1 VSLQLRSNIPQ
12 TALVAAVDNYNFSN
26 YCNNFFQ
33 TLSESTHSQL
43 KKNVY
48 QNYRQFIDTAK
59 EISFLESEMYQL
71 SHMITEQRNL
81 LSELMLTS
89 ASGDKVDAH
98 DIESVEDDVEV
109 SKKMSVEAE
118 KANAG
123 KNRSEFEEGRKRLYE
138 LLEKVEGCSH
148 VTDVPT
154 RYLLHDGDLVE
165 MDIAENTALHRV
177 HGYLFN
183 DGFMVATWLPN
194 RRGPV
199 R

>member
-1 VSLQLRSNIPQ
+1 MYTFVSECCKR
-12 TALVAAVDNYNFSN
+12 
-26 YCNNFFQ
+26 FFFKKSLSIYLQ

-71 SHMITEQRNL
+71 SHMITDQRNL
-81 LSELMLTS
+81 LSELMQFS
-89 ASGDKVDAH
+89 VSGEKVDP
-98 DIESVEDDVEV
+98 INDVE
-109 SKKMSVEAE
+109 SIKESPDSRSSTGAAGSANSE
-118 KANAG
+118 KAEVIKKAHQ
-123 KNRSEFEEGRKRLYE
+123 SDFQEGRKKLLE
-138 LLEKVEGCSH
+138 LLDKVEGCSH
-148 VTDVPT
+148 VLDVPT
-154 RYLLHDGDLVE
+154 RYLMHNADMVE
-165 MDIAENTALHRV
+165 MDVTENTALHRV
-177 HGYLFN
+177 HGYLTN